1 MWWCGG
7 IITIVFIA
15 GGWHGDKS
23 RAEILAFDGEDW
35 KEVGQ
40 LQEARHGHAATNIDI
55 TDLMDFC
62 N

>member
-1 MWWCGG
+1 M
-7 IITIVFIA
+7 FIA
-15 GGWHGDKS
+15 GGKHGDIGDIGDNA

-40 LQEARHGHAATNIDI
+40 LEKARYYHAATKIDI
-55 TDLMDFC
+55 TDIMGFC